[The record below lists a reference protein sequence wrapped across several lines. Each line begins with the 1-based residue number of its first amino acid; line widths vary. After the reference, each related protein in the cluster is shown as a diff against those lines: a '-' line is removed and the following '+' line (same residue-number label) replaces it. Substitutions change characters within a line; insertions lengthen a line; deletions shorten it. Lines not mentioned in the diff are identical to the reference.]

1 MSGSATLPKSLMKTH
16 SLKFLTLI
24 CSLTLIPIFSLPSAN
39 SATFAPYASKA
50 NCRIE
55 IDNAHYSTS
64 MSRSE
69 KTKYVKINA
78 RSVCNV
84 IQSQVTLTVEIYKT
98 GRFGPIFLRK
108 FSTNPASRSS
118 RGLIVK
124 MNSAKLLCKNNRETT
139 YYGVAYS
146 KAIINGG
153 WQYAGRTKP
162 PLNIP
167 LKCGT

>member
-1 MSGSATLPKSLMKTH
+1 MTRNSKLKKHSILFFLVTVLGILQLVPNVSSAATPKPQEIK
-16 SLKFLTLI
+16 
-24 CSLTLIPIFSLPSAN
+24 
-39 SATFAPYASKA
+39 AS
-50 NCRIE
+50 CRIE

-64 MSRSE
+64 MSRTE
-69 KTKYVKINA
+69 KTKFVKINA

-84 IQSQVTLTVEIYKT
+84 IQNQVTLTVEIYKN

-118 RGLIVK
+118 SGLIVK

-153 WQYAGRTKP
+153 WQYAERTKP

>member
-1 MSGSATLPKSLMKTH
+1 MKTYI
-16 SLKFLTLI
+16 LRIRALI
-24 CSLTLIPIFSLPSAN
+24 CLLASIHFSSMPFAY
-39 SATFAPYASKA
+39 SATFAPYVPKA
-50 NCRIE
+50 ICRIE

-64 MSRSE
+64 MARSV
-69 KTKYVKINA
+69 KAKYVKVNA
-78 RSVCNV
+78 RSLCNV
-84 IQSQVTLTVEIYKT
+84 VQSQVTLTVEIYKN
-98 GRFGPIFLRK
+98 GRLGPIFLRK

-118 RGLIVK
+118 KGLIIK
-124 MNSAKLLCKNNRETT
+124 MSSAKLVCKNNTLTT

-153 WQYAGRTKP
+153 WQYAGRTKS

>member
-1 MSGSATLPKSLMKTH
+1 MKTH
-16 SLKFLTLI
+16 TLKFLALI
-24 CSLTLIPIFSLPSAN
+24 CSLTLIPIFSIPLAH
-39 SATFAPYASKA
+39 SATFAPYMPKA
-50 NCRIE
+50 VCRIE

-64 MSRSE
+64 MSKSE
-69 KTKYVKINA
+69 KTKYIKINA

-108 FSTNPASRSS
+108 FSTNPVSRSS

-124 MNSAKLLCKNNRETT
+124 INSAKLLCGNNTENT

-153 WQYAGRTKP
+153 WQYAGRTKA

>member
-1 MSGSATLPKSLMKTH
+1 MAILPKSLMKTH
-16 SLKFLTLI
+16 TIKLLALI
-24 CSLTLIPIFSLPSAN
+24 CSLTIIPIFPLSLAH
-39 SATFAPYASKA
+39 SATFAPYAPKA
-50 NCRIE
+50 ICRIE

-98 GRFGPIFLRK
+98 GRFGPMFLRK

-118 RGLIVK
+118 SGLIVK
-124 MNSAKLLCKNNRETT
+124 MNSAKLLCKNNTETT

-162 PLNIP
+162 PINIP

>member
-1 MSGSATLPKSLMKTH
+1 MAGSAIWQVSLMKTYI
-16 SLKFLTLI
+16 LKLLTLI
-24 CSLTLIPIFSLPSAN
+24 SLVTLIPVLSSPMAYSAI
-39 SATFAPYASKA
+39 FAPYAPKA
-50 NCRIE
+50 ICRIE

-64 MSRSE
+64 MSRFE

-98 GRFGPIFLRK
+98 GRLGPIFLRK

-124 MNSAKLLCKNNRETT
+124 MNSAMLLCKNNTETT

>member
-1 MSGSATLPKSLMKTH
+1 MKTH
-16 SLKFLTLI
+16 ISRIQILLCLLAFMPFLFVPL
-24 CSLTLIPIFSLPSAN
+24 AH
-39 SATFAPYASKA
+39 SATFAPYAPKA
-50 NCRIE
+50 ICRIE

-64 MSRSE
+64 LAKSE
-69 KTKYVKINA
+69 KAKYVKVNA
-78 RSVCNV
+78 RSLCNV
-84 IQSQVTLTVEIYKT
+84 IQSQVTLTVEIYKN
-98 GRFGPIFLRK
+98 GRLGPIFLRK

-118 RGLIVK
+118 KGLIIK
-124 MNSAKLLCKNNRETT
+124 MNSAKLLCKNNTETT

-153 WQYAGRTKP
+153 WQYAGRTKS